1 MCRVVPFRLWASGG
15 EPSGSKDLWGFCG
28 ARQGTDGHGACA
40 GCGKLRQ
47 SSRNPAAIKSG
58 QEPSRKVSK
67 CRAPVLL
74 AERRSPTLRVLR
86 SRRMD
91 CAVRTECPV
100 LARLAGGPLIVAGAE
115 FVRSTEVWDWAAVTG
130 LVIDVMRK
138 ITSGL
143 TGLVPPAAA
152 VPVALCG
159 RPSPRGIPPGR
170 PWTSPCYA
178 CAVTPPSSARSRP
191 GTLHTGP
198 PRGTHFACRAA
209 LTAAIRRRGSVGS
222 RLRCRGRRRAGC
234 GR

>member
-1 MCRVVPFRLWASGG
+1 MAITGG
-15 EPSGSKDLWGFCG
+15 E
-28 ARQGTDGHGACA
+28 R
-40 GCGKLRQ
+40 
-47 SSRNPAAIKSG
+47 PANA
-58 QEPSRKVSK
+58 
-67 CRAPVLL
+67 A
-74 AERRSPTLRVLR
+74 ARRSRSLSTLRVWR

-91 CAVRTECPV
+91 RAVRTECLV
-100 LARLAGGPLIVAGAE
+100 LARLADDPLIVAGAE

-143 TGLVPPAAA
+143 IGLVPP
-152 VPVALCG
+152 G
-159 RPSPRGIPPGR
+159 RRGAGR
-170 PWTSPCYA
+170 VVWTAITSWSSSRPAWTSPCYA
-178 CAVTPPSSARSRP
+178 CAVTPPSSARSLP

-222 RLRCRGRRRAGC
+222 RLRYRGRRRAGC

>member
-1 MCRVVPFRLWASGG
+1 MGIGIMGIRRVT
-15 EPSGSKDLWGFCG
+15 GSQW
-28 ARQGTDGHGACA
+28 
-40 GCGKLRQ
+40 LRRV
-47 SSRNPAAIKSG
+47 SLVALPALRI
-58 QEPSRKVSK
+58 
-67 CRAPVLL
+67 
-74 AERRSPTLRVLR
+74 ERRTPTLCVLR

-91 CAVRTECPV
+91 CAVCTECPV

-143 TGLVPPAAA
+143 IGLVPPAAA
-152 VPVALCG
+152 VSIALCG

-178 CAVTPPSSARSRP
+178 CAVTPPSSARSLP